1 MSPMIDDNASRAVD
15 AGVRAAR
22 GPQSA
27 VPYSRRVL
35 LLMCI
40 FVLLTSGP
48 ARGQEEAAASAETKS
63 VPQGSAYVIGK
74 EDVLQVDVYGEA
86 ELSGANLPVR
96 PDGMISLPLIGDV
109 RAAGRTPEE
118 LSQVLILR
126 YADHVRSPVVTV
138 MVTQINSFKVY
149 LMGRVGKAGEIILGR
164 ETRLLQVLALAGG
177 FADFANT
184 KRILIIRE
192 DDSGGQQRI
201 EVNYEKII
209 SGESMEMNLKLK
221 PGDTIVVP

>member
-1 MSPMIDDNASRAVD
+1 MSLMIDDKPSRVVHS
-15 AGVRAAR
+15 GVRAAR
-22 GPQSA
+22 GPRSA
-27 VPYSRRVL
+27 VLCWRVHLSVCL
-35 LLMCI
+35 L
-40 FVLLTSGP
+40 VLLTP
-48 ARGQEEAAASAETKS
+48 ILALGQED
-63 VPQGSAYVIGK
+63 PGSAPPHAISDPPAYIIGK
-74 EDVLQVDVYGEA
+74 EDVLQVDLYGEA
-86 ELSGANLPVR
+86 ELSGTSLPVR

-109 RAAGRTPEE
+109 RAAGLTPEQ
-118 LSQVLILR
+118 LSKALTLR
-126 YADHVRSPVVTV
+126 YADHVRTPVVTV

-149 LMGRVGKAGEIILGR
+149 LLGRVGRAGEITLGR

-192 DDSGGQQRI
+192 SDGGGQQRI

-209 SGESMEMNLKLK
+209 SGENMEMNLKLK